1 MENGEDMSK
10 NRSSISK
17 ARSYEEIG
25 DFWDIHDLAD
35 YWDKTKSV
43 EIEIDIQ
50 SEVTYYAVD
59 KELSAKIRAIAKQ
72 HGVSP
77 DTLLNLWAQEKLQ
90 EQAT

>member
-25 DFWDIHDLAD
+25 DFWDIHDLAN
-35 YWDKTKSV
+35 YWDKTKSI

-59 KELSAKIRAIAKQ
+59 KELSEKIRAIAKQ
-72 HGVSP
+72 HGVSA
-77 DTLLNLWAQEKLQ
+77 DTLLNLWVQEKLQ

>member
-1 MENGEDMSK
+1 MSK

-35 YWDKTKSV
+35 YWDKTKPV

-59 KELSAKIRAIAKQ
+59 KELSAEIRRDLILGHSDIRK
-72 HGVSP
+72 S
-77 DTLLNLWAQEKLQ
+77 
-90 EQAT
+90 

>member
-1 MENGEDMSK
+1 MSK

-77 DTLLNLWAQEKLQ
+77 DTLLNLWVQEKLQ